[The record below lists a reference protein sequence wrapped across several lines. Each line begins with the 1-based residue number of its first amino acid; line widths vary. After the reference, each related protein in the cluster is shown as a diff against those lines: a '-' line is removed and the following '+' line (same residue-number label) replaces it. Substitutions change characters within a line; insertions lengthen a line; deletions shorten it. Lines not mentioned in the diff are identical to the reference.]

1 MARIVCLHGVPKK
14 IVSDQGSQFTSRYWK
29 KLHESLDT
37 RLNFSSAYHPQT
49 DGQTERTNQ
58 VLEDMLRACALKH
71 GGSWDKSLPYA
82 EFSYNNSY
90 QASLKVSPLRGMR
103 RFKVKG
109 KLSPRFIG
117 PFLIL
122 KRVGEVAYQLELPDY
137 LADVHDVFHVSQL
150 KKCLRVPEEQLP
162 MEDLSVQEDLT
173 YAEYPIKILDTL
185 TQVTRNKVIK
195 MCKVQWSHHGED
207 EATWEREEELRI
219 DFPHLFPRSS

>member
-1 MARIVCLHGVPKK
+1 MQDSSILDQTRGRQFFGPELIQEAEEQVRMIRENLRIA
-14 IVSDQGSQFTSRYWK
+14 QSRQKSYA
-29 KLHESLDT
+29 DNRR
-37 RLNFSSAYHPQT
+37 RL
-49 DGQTERTNQ
+49 
-58 VLEDMLRACALKH
+58 LEFKEGDH
-71 GGSWDKSLPYA
+71 VY
-82 EFSYNNSY
+82 
-90 QASLKVSPLRGMR
+90 LKVSPIRGMR

-122 KRVGEVAYQLELPDY
+122 KRVGEVAYPLKLPDH
-137 LADVHDVFHVSQL
+137 LSDVHDVFHVSQL
-150 KKCLRVPEEQLP
+150 KKCPRVHEEQLP
-162 MEDLSVQEDLT
+162 MEDLSVQDDLT

-185 TQVTRNKVIK
+185 TRVTRNKVIK